1 MQINRGNQGV
11 FKLGDMV
18 YLRVKPNSSL
28 KTGRCTKLSPHFC
41 GPFKVLEKI
50 NEVAYR
56 LKLPDHVKLHPVFH
70 VSYLKKA
77 LSRFD
82 NTLPTYVDVQEV
94 EQETRDPIGILE
106 ERTRR
111 LRNWD
116 ITKYLVE
123 WSNKPKEEATWEST
137 AFAREVGP
145 SEDNDL

>member
-1 MQINRGNQGV
+1 M
-11 FKLGDMV
+11 GDMV

-41 GPFKVLEKI
+41 GPFEVLEKI

-56 LKLPDHVKLHPVFH
+56 LKLPDHVNIHLIFH

-94 EQETRDPIGILE
+94 EQETHDPIGILE
-106 ERTRR
+106 ERTRS

-116 ITKYLVE
+116 ITEY
-123 WSNKPKEEATWEST
+123 
-137 AFAREVGP
+137 
-145 SEDNDL
+145 